1 MSSTTTTPI
10 LLLLGAGPRIGKSV
24 ATAFASK
31 GYKIAL
37 VARSLREE
45 ESTPNQLLIKADLSD
60 PTSMPSIF
68 SKVKEVLGL
77 PTVIIYNGK
86 FHRSCNPATLDFYP
100 PSNRSNSLND

>member
-10 LLLLGAGPRIGKSV
+10 LLVIGAGPRIGKSV

-37 VARSLREE
+37 VARSLQEE
-45 ESTPNQLLIKADLSD
+45 YSIPNQLNIKADLSD
-60 PTSMPSIF
+60 PSSIPSIF

-77 PTVIIYNGK
+77 PTVVIYNGK
-86 FHRSCNPATLDFYP
+86 ASA
-100 PSNRSNSLND
+100 PSIQF